1 MLMVLSR
8 RIELRLNVLLLLLVL
23 LAVVLLHLGSGG
35 LVLRSDVHA
44 LGLLLLLARLLLA
57 LLGTGSL
64 GIELSYHRRDLSLL
78 GLLPLLLGALT
89 DLGWRRL
96 VPQLD
101 IITMTLR
108 YTLTAGAT
116 ITITSLAI
124 LHSSSIDVLSDVGL
138 LEVLGGSTRQG

>member
-8 RIELRLNVLLLLLVL
+8 RIELWLNVLLLLLVL
-23 LAVVLLHLGSGG
+23 LAVMLLHLGGG
-35 LVLRSDVHA
+35 CLVLRSNVHA

-57 LLGTGSL
+57 LLGAGSL
-64 GIELSYHRRDLSLL
+64 GIELSYHRGDLPLL
-78 GLLPLLLGALT
+78 GLLLLLRALT
-89 DLGWRRL
+89 DLGGGRL